1 MSFIKITTNDFL
13 SKLENA
19 EKVLVY
25 EYYDGLQI
33 ALDSTDYEYLIET
46 DEYVPLQY
54 EIFEM
59 VKNLHGLK
67 EFGYTSRFPSELYY
81 DSLAV
86 NENLKTLHLSHMEN
100 ISDPKQLGSIKN
112 LYLAR
117 FKIEWLNLLPKTMKK
132 IEISSLDVESEEE
145 NRLVVEYFKSNN
157 VDYYIDDYGGEWMP
171 LKNKDKIF

>member
-1 MSFIKITTNDFL
+1 MSVIKITTNEFL
-13 SKLENA
+13 KKMEST
-19 EKVLVY
+19 EKVLIY
-25 EYYDGLQI
+25 EYYNGMQI
-33 ALDSTDYEYLIET
+33 SFGSTTNYKYLIET
-46 DEYVPLQY
+46 DEYFLHQY
-54 EIFEM
+54 EIFRM
-59 VKNLHGLK
+59 VKDLKGLK

-100 ISDPKQLGSIKN
+100 ISDVSKLGNVKN

-117 FKIEWLNLLPKTMKK
+117 FKAEWLNLLPKTMKK

-171 LKNKDKIF
+171 MKE

>member
-1 MSFIKITTNDFL
+1 MSVINITTNEFL
-13 SKLENA
+13 KKMERA

-25 EYYDGLQI
+25 EYYNGIQI
-33 ALDSTDYEYLIET
+33 SFGTTNYKYLIET
-46 DEYVPLQY
+46 NEYEPHQY
-54 EIFEM
+54 EIFDM
-59 VKNLHGLK
+59 LKNLDGLK

-81 DSLAV
+81 DLLTV

-100 ISDPKQLGSIKN
+100 ISDPKQLGNVKN

-117 FKIEWLNLLPKTMKK
+117 FKAEWLNLLPKTMKK

-157 VDYYIDDYGGEWMP
+157 VDYYIDDYAGEWMP
-171 LKNKDKIF
+171 MKE